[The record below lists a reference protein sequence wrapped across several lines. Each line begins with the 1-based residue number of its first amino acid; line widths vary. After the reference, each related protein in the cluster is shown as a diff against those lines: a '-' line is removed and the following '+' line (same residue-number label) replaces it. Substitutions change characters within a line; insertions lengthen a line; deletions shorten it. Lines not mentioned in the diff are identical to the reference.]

1 MDRAL
6 ACVWAAALLSIA
18 PALGADVPE
27 AEAAAGPP
35 FHDPN
40 AVVVNFTEAD
50 LNSVLLDA
58 FHAAG
63 GPSFTGMQQKVSS
76 SMTGLHYAAEFREPV
91 LALGPDGAMRL
102 SFGIERADL
111 RLDQIEGKLA
121 GTSIRCEGIGARL
134 DPSRPLDVSLDLEV
148 MLENHDVRIV
158 PHGAVL
164 SDARHAFQLIKPRC
178 SSTLV
183 PTFLLWWVGKP
194 RLKKQLDDLDE
205 LLLASVRRSVAQLD
219 EREDGLLHRRLPVGS
234 RELLVYPR
242 LLDTGH
248 GSIWMALGGAGAQDD
263 LAPATDAPPPPSL
276 SAARSGSWLAVSE
289 STANAVLQLVYGD
302 WARPTARPHGT
313 LRKVF
318 QSHAVMA
325 LVPGLRQMDDREE
338 LGWGVRF
345 GSVPRIEFRQERDRP
360 LVELHLTGVEL
371 EIARGEEPLGTL
383 TIDRGTIGAVPR
395 ANPLGGITLEVV
407 RNEWQV
413 SSRGIEFNQPL
424 LAATIQELI
433 FGELF
438 ATRYEPLARGA
449 LTVAE
454 TRFEPTGFAV
464 VDGYLVIDLGRGA
477 PRRTDSPLASR

>member
-6 ACVWAAALLSIA
+6 SGFLSAAVLSLALAPGAAAA
-18 PALGADVPE
+18 EEPPAV
-27 AEAAAGPP
+27 PP
-35 FHDPN
+35 FHDAN
-40 AVVVNFTEAD
+40 AVLVNLTEAD
-50 LNSVLLDA
+50 VNAILLDA

-63 GPSFTGMQQKVSS
+63 GPSFAGTEEKVSS

-91 LALGPDGAMRL
+91 LSLGPDGAARL

-111 RLDQIEGKLA
+111 RVDQIESKLG
-121 GTSIRCEGIGARL
+121 GTSIRCEGIGAKL
-134 DPSRPLDVSLDLEV
+134 DPTRPLDISLDLQFV
-148 MLENHDVRIV
+148 LENQDVRIV
-158 PHGAVL
+158 PRGAVL
-164 SDARHAFQLIKPRC
+164 SDARQSFQLVKPRC
-178 SSTLV
+178 SSSFV
-183 PTFLLWWVGKP
+183 PTWLLWWVGKP

-248 GSIWMALGGAGAQDD
+248 RSIWMAFGGADAKELLVAASD
-263 LAPATDAPPPPSL
+263 APAPAGLTAG
-276 SAARSGSWLAVSE
+276 RGGSWLAVSE
-289 STANAVLQLVYGD
+289 STANAVLELVYGD
-302 WARPTARPHGT
+302 WTRPTASPRGT

-318 QSHAVMA
+318 QSHAVLG
-325 LVPGLRQMDDREE
+325 LVPGLRKMDDREE

-345 GSVPRIEFRQERDRP
+345 GSVPRIEFRQEGDRP
-360 LVELHLTGVEL
+360 IVELHLSGVEL
-371 EIARGEEPLGTL
+371 EIARGETTLGTL
-383 TIDRGTIGAVPR
+383 SIDRGTIAAVPR
-395 ANPLGGITLEVV
+395 PTPLGGIALDIV
-407 RNEWQV
+407 RNDWEV
-413 SSRGIEFNQPL
+413 SSRGIEFNEPL
-424 LAATIQELI
+424 LAGTIQELI

-454 TRFEPTGFAV
+454 THFEPTGFAV
-464 VDGYLVIDLGRGA
+464 VDGYLVIELGRGA